1 MNNQKVSI
9 STLSETK
16 LENKSLKVHSVE
28 SLGTYDGPGIRF
40 IVFLQ
45 GCPMRCLYCANPDT
59 MRYDEGEYQSIE
71 SLFDQ
76 AIRMKPYFSSGGGVT
91 ASGGEPCCQAK
102 NLIPL
107 FKKLKSQGIHTAL
120 DTNGYIMN
128 ESVKELLK
136 WTDLVLLDI
145 KQMDSSMHEVITGRD
160 NKKILEFASY
170 LKSIGKPS
178 WLRYVLVPGLTD
190 KHEDLESL
198 GEYFRSFENIEKIEI
213 QPYHTLGKHKWQ
225 LMDKKYPL
233 EDVSLNTE
241 ENIQRVK
248 SILHNYFKEV
258 VVN

>member
-1 MNNQKVSI
+1 MSEEKISI
-9 STLSETK
+9 ATAEEINLQ
-16 LENKSLKVHSVE
+16 NCNLKIHSVE
-28 SLGTYDGPGIRF
+28 SMGTYDGPGIRF
-40 IVFLQ
+40 IIFLQ

-59 MRYDEGEYQSIE
+59 MRYDEGEYQAIE

-76 AIRMKPYFSSGGGVT
+76 ALRMKPYFSSGGGVT

-120 DTNGYIMN
+120 DTNGYVMN
-128 ESVKELLK
+128 DNVKELLK

-160 NKKILEFASY
+160 NKRVLNFASY

-190 KHEDLESL
+190 KQEDLELL
-198 GEYFRSFENIEKIEI
+198 GEHFKSYENIEKIEI

-225 LMDKKYPL
+225 LLDKKYPL
-233 EDVSLNTE
+233 EDVPLNSE

-248 SILHNYFKEV
+248 GTFEQYFKEV